1 LASSDDNA
9 IARSEELLRGILE
22 MATDGIFVVQD
33 EVVVLSNETFANML
47 GYKPDE
53 IYEEFIEDLL
63 DPLEKRYHPERL
75 EAFIGEKE
83 GRETFH
89 TRFQKKDRSLIDVEV
104 STNSFEFKGEP
115 SVVSIVRDVSEKMS
129 LESAASV
136 SETRFRAL
144 FDSSPIAYFTLD
156 PNGIIQEVNTSAEK
170 LLGYESKE
178 MIGANIGTFMPTEED
193 CLGKQALIEILRG
206 KTLKGAE
213 IEMET
218 AVGQRIWVGI
228 TASSL
233 SSDSSRPSE
242 IGFMAENINAK
253 KIAEEKE
260 RSARERADLYLE
272 VMTYGMNEVNQDATH
287 TLQLIETMTQLSD
300 DLQADVTESL
310 QGFRRVGRMIA
321 NMRVIL
327 LLRGSPPKKEKTDVF
342 AHFKRA
348 VMQTKRDLP
357 WKKLEVNSNIQ
368 DDQFMVYGHAFL
380 WSAFFNIVHNAL
392 LYDQH
397 EEVILEVL
405 ASVDELGQEV
415 SIKFI
420 DRGPGI
426 PDEMKEW
433 IFRRK
438 GAVTPE
444 GGVRGIG
451 LTLVDE
457 IVTGLGGRVW
467 VEDRVLGDRSKGS
480 KFFIILPAWREEL
493 DLPEIT
499 FYKSSHC
506 VFCGPVLDALIE
518 ILDELG
524 IDRSLVN
531 VIVVDDPDSEVTE
544 DDLPALPTI
553 HIGTDTLTGLVSDDD
568 LRSSVMNLMLSG

>member
-1 LASSDDNA
+1 
-9 IARSEELLRGILE
+9 
-22 MATDGIFVVQD
+22 
-33 EVVVLSNETFANML
+33 
-47 GYKPDE
+47 
-53 IYEEFIEDLL
+53 
-63 DPLEKRYHPERL
+63 
-75 EAFIGEKE
+75 
-83 GRETFH
+83 
-89 TRFQKKDRSLIDVEV
+89 
-104 STNSFEFKGEP
+104 
-115 SVVSIVRDVSEKMS
+115 MS
-129 LESAASV
+129 LEAAASV

-144 FDSSPIAYFTLD
+144 FDSSPLAYFTLD
-156 PNGIIQEVNTSAEK
+156 PNGIIQEVNAAVEK

-178 MIGANIGTFMPTEED
+178 MIGAKLGAFMPAEED
-193 CLGKQALIEILRG
+193 CLGKQALTEILRG

-213 IEMET
+213 IEMENSS
-218 AVGQRIWVGI
+218 GNRIWVNI
-228 TASSL
+228 TASPL
-233 SSDSSRPSE
+233 SGDSSRPSE
-242 IGFMAENINAK
+242 IGFMAENIHAK

-260 RSARERADLYLE
+260 QNARERADLYLE

-287 TLQLIETMTQLSD
+287 TLQLVETMAPLSE
-300 DLQADVTESL
+300 DLQNEVTESL

-327 LLRGSPPKKEKTDVF
+327 LLRGAPPKKEKTDVF

-348 VMQTKRDLP
+348 VMQAKRDLP
-357 WKKLEVNSNIQ
+357 WKKLEVSSNIK

-392 LYDQH
+392 LYDEH
-397 EEVILEVL
+397 DEAVLEVS

-415 SIKFI
+415 RIEFV
-420 DRGPGI
+420 DHGPGI

-438 GAVTPE
+438 GAALKE

-457 IVTGLGGRVW
+457 IVSGLGGRVW
-467 VEDRVLGDRSKGS
+467 VEDQVPGDRSQGS
-480 KFFIILPAWREEL
+480 KFFVILPAWREEL

-506 VFCGPVLDALIE
+506 VFCSPVLDALNE

-531 VIVVDDPDSEVTE
+531 VITVDDPDSDVTE
-544 DDLPALPTI
+544 EDLPALPTI
-553 HIGTDTLTGLVSDDD
+553 HIGMDTLTGLVADDD
-568 LRSSVMNLMLSG
+568 LRSSVMNLMLST